1 MSSDAG
7 VKDEAISL
15 MRSTSLTDE
24 QSFLN
29 NENLEQ
35 IAKNKSNLTNMNIFG
50 DSCSY
55 CWSMMTVSVL
65 LTLYILFKIRNPLQ
79 YYVKYLVY
87 IMIVMVYALC
97 IIPFTIFRPN
107 NTKNIEYA
115 YLIYFILSIAKIN

>member
-24 QSFLN
+24 QTFLN

-35 IAKNKSNLTNMNIFG
+35 ITKNKSNLTNMNIFG
-50 DSCSY
+50 DSCTY
-55 CWSMMTVSVL
+55 CWSMMTISVN

-79 YYVKYLVY
+79 YYVKYLIY
-87 IMIVMVYALC
+87 IMIVMTYALC

-107 NTKNIEYA
+107 NTKNIEYDSIF
-115 YLIYFILSIAKIN
+115 LIIYF